1 MKTILLFLL
10 IIGIFVAT
18 FGWIRY
24 GGGSPYQDLST
35 TPMLSGTV
43 LEEVLAYP
51 EPIGSVAVS
60 ETGRVFFTVHP
71 ESRPEGNRLLEFVNG
86 AAVPYPNV
94 EQQLELFDTV
104 LGTAIDSQNR
114 LWTIDHGNHGMR
126 EPRMLA
132 FDLARDKLV
141 LDVRFPGHIAPAGS
155 FLEDLVVSYDVQ
167 TVVIADSSVW
177 RKRPALIVYDVETGS
192 MRRVLEGMPPVSAE
206 KYTIRSQDRDMT
218 FLGGIVSYRGGVDGI
233 ALTPDWLYFGPLSGS
248 GLYRVRLLDLR
259 DETLPDEHLIN
270 RVERYATKPL
280 SDGLEVDPAGNI
292 YVTDVEHNA
301 VFVVDKSRDARTL
314 IRSNRIRWPE
324 GVTLGPDGW
333 LYVADSAMSEL
344 VLKSREHIEAQAPY
358 RVFRFRPG
366 TTSAPVQ

>member
-1 MKTILLFLL
+1 MKTVLLFFF
-10 IIGIFVAT
+10 IVTIFAAT

-35 TPMLSGTV
+35 TPILSGAA

-51 EPIGSVAVS
+51 EPIGTVAVS
-60 ETGRVFFTVHP
+60 PAGRIFFTVHP
-71 ESRPEGNRLLEFVNG
+71 ESRPKGNRLLEFVDG
-86 AAVPYPNV
+86 AAVPYPNI

-104 LGTAIDSQNR
+104 LGITVDSQNR
-114 LWTIDHGNHGMR
+114 LWTVDHGNHGMR
-126 EPRMLA
+126 APRMLA
-132 FDLARDKLV
+132 FDLLRDELV
-141 LDVRFPGHIAPAGS
+141 LDVRFPPDIAPAGS
-155 FLEDLVVSYDVQ
+155 FLEDLVVSDDVG

-177 RKRPALIVYDVETGS
+177 RKRPALIVYDVETGA

-206 KYTIRSQDRDMT
+206 KYKIRSQDRDMT

-233 ALTPDWLYFGPLSGS
+233 ALTPDWLYFAPLSGS

-280 SDGLEVDPAGNI
+280 SDGLAVDAAGNI

-301 VFVVDKSRDARTL
+301 IFVVDKSRDARTL
-314 IRSNRIRWPE
+314 LRSNKIRWPE

-344 VLKSREHIEAQAPY
+344 VLKSQQHIEAQAPY
-358 RVFRFRPG
+358 RVFRFKPAAAG
-366 TTSAPVQ
+366 VPAQ

>member
-1 MKTILLFLL
+1 MKFVLLLL
-10 IIGIFVAT
+10 LVTGIIAAT

-24 GGGSPYQDLST
+24 GGGNPYQDLST
-35 TPMLSGTV
+35 TPILNGSV

-51 EPIGSVAVS
+51 EPIGTVAVS
-60 ETGRVFFTVHP
+60 GDGRVFFTVHP
-71 ESRPEGNRLLEFVNG
+71 DSRPQGNRLLEYVDG

-104 LGTAIDSQNR
+104 LGITIDSQDR

-132 FDLARDKLV
+132 FDLIRDRLV
-141 LDVRFPGHIAPAGS
+141 LDVRFPEHIAPAGS
-155 FLEDLVVSYDVQ
+155 LLEDIEVSYDVG

-177 RKRPALIVYDVETGS
+177 RKNPALVIYDVETGG

-206 KYTIRSQDRDMT
+206 NYMIRSQDRDMT

-259 DETLPDEHLIN
+259 DETLPDQHLIN

-280 SDGLEVDPAGNI
+280 SDGFEVDAQGNV
-292 YVTDVEHNA
+292 YVTDVEHNSIYI
-301 VFVVDKSRDARTL
+301 VDKSRDAKTL
-314 IRSNRIRWPE
+314 IRSNKIRWPE
-324 GVTLGPDGW
+324 GVSFGPDGW
-333 LYVADSAMSEL
+333 LYIADSAMSEL
-344 VLKSREHIEAQAPY
+344 VLKSQQHIEAQAPY
-358 RVFRFRPG
+358 RVFRFQPG
-366 TTSAPVQ
+366 MASVPAQ